1 MKNAHIIMQ
10 TDIQPTLSSKRINV
24 VKINTVCNLKGPERV
39 GMRQTCDDN
48 FRPAW
53 DQVLYEDMKVQ
64 YSTTESTDSDFSS
77 KIGIIFEAVQAPEL
91 YCTVARVYTM
101 NEFRQSVSLKVVLFL
116 RG

>member
-1 MKNAHIIMQ
+1 MRNAHIIMQ

-64 YSTTESTDSDFSS
+64 YSTTEIISADTKVSELNMYLS
-77 KIGIIFEAVQAPEL
+77 KYKNSYFRIGIIVF
-91 YCTVARVYTM
+91 
-101 NEFRQSVSLKVVLFL
+101 
-116 RG
+116 